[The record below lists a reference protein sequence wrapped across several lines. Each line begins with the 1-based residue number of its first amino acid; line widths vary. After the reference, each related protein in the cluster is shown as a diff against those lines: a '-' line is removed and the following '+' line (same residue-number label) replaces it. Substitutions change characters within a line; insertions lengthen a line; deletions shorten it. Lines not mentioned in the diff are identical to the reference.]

1 MCSTLKELDKEQTKP
16 KARRKEII
24 YKAEITIKNTGKKTN
39 KVELVS
45 EKINKIYKP
54 IAN

>member
-16 KARRKEII
+16 KARRKEKL
-24 YKAEITIKNTGKKTN
+24 YKLEITIENRKKKN

-45 EKINKIYKP
+45 KKD
-54 IAN
+54 

>member
-24 YKAEITIKNTGKKTN
+24 YKAEITIKNRKKTN

-45 EKINKIYKP
+45 KKDQ
-54 IAN
+54 

>member
-24 YKAEITIKNTGKKTN
+24 YKVEITIENRKKRN

-45 EKINKIYKP
+45 KKD
-54 IAN
+54 